1 MSSLVLMQ
9 VTMTSLEL
17 VEFINSQRKE
27 GEAILRHDDF
37 MRKVPKVLGEEAAPK
52 FYGVDIFTNGTGGK
66 VERKIYRLPKREACL
81 MAMSYSYDIQAKVF
95 DRMTALEDALKGSQP
110 IDPMAALSDPNML
123 RGLLL
128 GYSEKVITLQSEVNQ
143 LAPKAKALATLASG
157 SQELLCLT
165 DAAKHLHINRNL
177 LTNLLSNKKWI
188 YRRKTST
195 QRKGAWTAYDSALRQ
210 GYLYHDYTEIEK
222 PHGTDYSAQVLVT
235 KKGMAQISQFLAEIE
250 VPA

>member
-17 VEFINSQRKE
+17 VEFINSQRKNN
-27 GEAILRHDDF
+27 EALVRHADF
-37 MRKVPKVLGEEAAPK
+37 LVKVPKVLGEDTNEIFRSSYLAKNGENRPCYK
-52 FYGVDIFTNGTGGK
+52 F
-66 VERKIYRLPKREACL
+66 PKREACL

-110 IDPMAALSDPNML
+110 IDPIAALSDPNTL

-128 GYSEKVITLQSEVNQ
+128 GYSEKVIALQSEVNQ
-143 LAPKAKALATLASG
+143 LAPKAKALETLASG
-157 SQELLCLT
+157 SQDLLCLT
-165 DAAKHLHINRNL
+165 DAAKHLHINRNV

-222 PHGTDYSAQVLVT
+222 PHGIDYSAQVLVT
-235 KKGMAQISQFLAEIE
+235 KKGMAHISQFLAEIE
-250 VPA
+250 VTA